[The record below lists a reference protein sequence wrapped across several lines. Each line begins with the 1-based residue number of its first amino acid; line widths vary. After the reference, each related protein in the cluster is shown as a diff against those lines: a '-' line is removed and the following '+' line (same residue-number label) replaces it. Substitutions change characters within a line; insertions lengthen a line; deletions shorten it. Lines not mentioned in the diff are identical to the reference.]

1 MDLKDVSE
9 YELNCELNRRKML
22 KANPGM
28 YDKMSRLDFAYRS
41 GRLVSVTYEWVD
53 NEDDDRL
60 EQYIIISKREE

>member
-1 MDLKDVSE
+1 
-9 YELNCELNRRKML
+9 ML